1 MTASIIN
8 VIFSRILLIS
18 MISLFQPSLLLL
30 RGAIFF
36 VCVCVYTVCAC
47 YKHRRVRYVIV
58 HALCSLS
65 SPSSVNPPCAIA
77 VSQAQ

>member
-1 MTASIIN
+1 MNASIIN

-36 VCVCVYTVCAC
+36 LCVYTVCAC
-47 YKHRRVRYVIV
+47 YKHRRVCYVIV

-65 SPSSVNPPCAIA
+65 SPSSVNLPCAIA